1 MIVDRPEGK
10 LVQDYTDGVL
20 ARQRATARLDRWP
33 LLEKNAR
40 IVAFFRGG
48 GDGTSGQRL
57 GWIAGRCWGRTHR
70 ETRSPGLPTLPCAS
84 AGQAQLTQVGNGP
97 TG

>member
-57 GWIAGRCWGRTHR
+57 GWIAGRCLRRTR
-70 ETRSPGLPTLPCAS
+70 ESSRSSGEAET
-84 AGQAQLTQVGNGP
+84 GHQGNGP
-97 TG
+97 AGSLAVA